1 MEYYLYYCSEEF
13 AKNQDYEWA
22 TLIKIGGSF
31 YYYHEKSGEWVTDTL
46 YDDFCSSFTENWRNK
61 SSKVVAIS
69 YDEAMDFIAK
79 LKIKEDKEFVEEVQ
93 ELNSNKEAFNKIRL
107 LLSAM
112 TYAYASYE
120 YLFDEMEDEEGW
132 VYGNIQAVLAKN
144 SLFPQKINEVESE
157 ENCASIL
164 IKAEY
169 EGEFANNCIKRI
181 GGQEYRARLFNAKKK
196 TVLKISRYEIA
207 EDEYDGILRAYPVK
221 DIGAWIVDFDL
232 LLGVCPSSD

>member
-13 AKNQDYEWA
+13 AKEQDYEWA
-22 TLIKIGGSF
+22 TLIKIDGSF

-46 YDDFCSSFTENWRNK
+46 YDDFCSLFTEDWRNK

-69 YDEAMDFIAK
+69 YDEAMDFIGK
-79 LKIKEDKEFVEEVQ
+79 LKIKEDKEFLEEVQ
-93 ELNSNKEAFNKIRL
+93 ELNSNKDAFNKIRL

-144 SLFPQKINEVESE
+144 SLFPKKVNEVESE

-164 IKAEY
+164 IEAEY
-169 EGEFANNCIKRI
+169 ESEFANNCIKRI
-181 GGQEYRARLFNAKKK
+181 GGQVYRARLFNVEKK
-196 TVLKISRYEIA
+196 TVLKISRYEFVK
-207 EDEYDGILRAYPVK
+207 DEYDGILRAYPVK

-232 LLGVCPSSD
+232 LLGVYPSSY